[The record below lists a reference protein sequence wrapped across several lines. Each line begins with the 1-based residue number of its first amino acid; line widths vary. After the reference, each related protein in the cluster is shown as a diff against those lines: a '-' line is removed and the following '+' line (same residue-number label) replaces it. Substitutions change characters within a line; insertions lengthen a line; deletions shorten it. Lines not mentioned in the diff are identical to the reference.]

1 MSQFTMSLS
10 LGGTREIYSP
20 EAVVKAMARS
30 EGTNNALLMKT
41 YGRMLDVGAQRFI
54 SKPSSSDALA
64 PLAQA
69 CPNFQGVVDDL
80 RKYLELALYGSSP
93 LNFVPILLAGE
104 PGVGKTHFAAELA
117 KALNI
122 PHRFVSMG
130 TMTSGWVLS
139 GSSSGWS
146 GARHGKVAQALI
158 EETIANPA
166 FTLDEVDKAGGDH
179 RYDPFGAL
187 LQLLEPDTAKHFTD
201 EFLDVE
207 IDTSGIFWVGTAN
220 NLSAIPDYILQ
231 RMMVYEVPSPTRAQA
246 ASIAQSIYSGLL
258 AANGWGFDPDLTDAV
273 LEHMAEVSPREMKKA
288 LLDAMGSARLAKRE
302 TVLADDV
309 GHSHVKKKTS
319 MGFRA

>member
-1 MSQFTMSLS
+1 MSPFTMSLS
-10 LGGTREIYSP
+10 LGATRNIYDP
-20 EAVVKAMARS
+20 EAVAKAMARA
-30 EGTNNALLMKT
+30 EGTNNALLMRT
-41 YGRMLDVGAQRFI
+41 YGRMLDLGAQRYI
-54 SKPSSSDALA
+54 SKPGSSDVLS
-64 PLAQA
+64 PLAEA
-69 CPNFQGVVDDL
+69 CPNFEGVVDDL

-117 KALNI
+117 KVLNT

-158 EETIANPA
+158 DETIANPI

-187 LQLLEPDTAKHFTD
+187 LQLLEPDTAAHFTD

-207 IDTSGIFWVGTAN
+207 LDTSGIFWVGTAN

-231 RMMVYEVPSPTRAQA
+231 RMMVYEVPSPTPAQA
-246 ASIAQSIYSGLL
+246 SSIAQSIYANLI
-258 AANGWGFDPDLTDAV
+258 AARGWGFEPDLSDAV
-273 LEHMAEVSPREMKKA
+273 LERLAEVSPREMKKA
-288 LLDAMGSARLAKRE
+288 LFDAMGTARLAKRE
-302 TVLADDV
+302 TVLAADV
-309 GHSHVKKKTS
+309 GQSHVKKKST
-319 MGFRA
+319 MGF